1 MYPFLIRTF
10 HYFSLFT
17 TLPVALVDIKM
28 LTRRTVN
35 VKDLIEDHT
44 NFFRL
49 WTTPHTTKGVSTAEG
64 RRGHVTAYT
73 MCTPSKIQMNGP
85 DILNI
90 DRSATE

>member
-35 VKDLIEDHT
+35 VKGLIENNVFGLH
-44 NFFRL
+44 
-49 WTTPHTTKGVSTAEG
+49 PIQ
-64 RRGHVTAYT
+64 
-73 MCTPSKIQMNGP
+73 PS
-85 DILNI
+85 L
-90 DRSATE
+90 T

>member
-35 VKDLIEDHT
+35 DLIEDHT

-49 WTTPHTTKGVSTAEG
+49 WTTPSLT
-64 RRGHVTAYT
+64 
-73 MCTPSKIQMNGP
+73 
-85 DILNI
+85 
-90 DRSATE
+90 

>member
-35 VKDLIEDHT
+35 DLIEDHT

-49 WTTPHTTKGVSTAEG
+49 WTTPHTTKGVSTAEQN
-64 RRGHVTAYT
+64 
-73 MCTPSKIQMNGP
+73 SN
-85 DILNI
+85 
-90 DRSATE
+90 